1 MDNWAKYVAAAAVAG
16 AVMGA
21 AYYYPAQTF
30 IAFVTGW
37 LFLIPSVLIVYLVY
51 GMWVYSR
58 DLRHRIIVK
67 MKPTEAMRAL
77 ARKQVTPKREKEIFY
92 KELEGGRS
100 LHGFIA

>member
-30 IAFVTGW
+30 IAFVMGW
-37 LFLIPSVLIVYLVY
+37 LFIIPAVFIVYMVY

-77 ARKQVTPKREKEIFY
+77 VRKQVTLKREKEIFY
-92 KELEGGRS
+92 KELDGGRS

>member
-21 AYYYPAQTF
+21 AYFYPAQTF
-30 IAFVTGW
+30 IAFVIGW
-37 LFLIPSVLIVYLVY
+37 LFLIPAFFIIYLVY
-51 GMWVYSR
+51 GVWIYGR

-67 MKPTEAMRAL
+67 MRPTEAMKIL
-77 ARKQVTPKREKEIFY
+77 IRKEAVLRREKEILY
-92 KELEGGRS
+92 EELKDRKS